1 MARIVDPEGREE
13 RILGELADF
22 RGKDVLDMGCGDGR
36 TTRSIALTAR
46 AVLGVDPDEEAI
58 AHARGRATDRT
69 DFEVADGVTLEL
81 PASSFDVVVFS
92 RSL

>member
-13 RILGELADF
+13 RILRDLADF

-36 TTRSIALTAR
+36 TTRSIAATAR
-46 AVLGVDPDEEAI
+46 NVLGVDPDDEAI
-58 AHARGRATDRT
+58 ALARGRVTDRIG
-69 DFEVADGVTLEL
+69 FKVADAVTLDL
-81 PASSFDVVVFS
+81 PAASFDAVVFS